1 MLSNRPIAIP
11 DEMIGGPGKAR
22 QPRPTDWF
30 NREMAAIRFRAKRE
44 AVSAEWD
51 RKLREGD
58 CLVRSFGGKNLNP
71 TLDQEAEEWLQL
83 FDRLGC
89 SLDLS
94 PYSHSLGYKIPP
106 DAQQSGEA
114 WPLISWLDAAEARIP
129 GITAR
134 VIERAFNYD
143 AIEAVLV
150 RARQTAADA
159 QRKRAETRA
168 AARQTM
174 QEART

>member
-11 DEMIGGPGKAR
+11 DEMIGGPGKAH

-51 RKLREGD
+51 RKLRDGD
-58 CLVRSFGGKNLNP
+58 CLVRTFGANGWNP
-71 TLDQEAEEWLQL
+71 TLDQEAGEWLDL
-83 FDRLGC
+83 FKRLGC

-94 PYSHSLGYKIPP
+94 PHSHSLGYNIPQ
-106 DAQQSGEA
+106 DAQKSGEA
-114 WPLISWLDAAEARIP
+114 WPLIAWLDAAESRIP

-134 VIERAFNYD
+134 VIEIAFNYD

-168 AARQTM
+168 AARHPAK
-174 QEART
+174 QEA